1 MIAVDRR
8 RSHSITS
15 DRLRLYVNSSAIV
28 CDRVRSRSQAIAGI
42 EPCSIRAIVCNRV
55 RSYVNKVLR
64 SCDWNV
70 SHNAMFSQRTMKTS
84 YLSTFMRACVL
95 KRWKVKLT
103 QNSLWKKLENTIV
116 CSIALA
122 KNSKT
127 SSRRLIPGLKKQNV
141 STY

>member
-1 MIAVDRR
+1 MIADDRR

-15 DRLRLYVNSSAIV
+15 DRLRLYVNSSAIE
-28 CDRVRSRSQAIAGI
+28 CDRDHRRSQSQAIAGI
-42 EPCSIRAIVCNRV
+42 EPCSVAIVCNRV

-84 YLSTFMRACVL
+84 YLSTFTRACVL

-127 SSRRLIPGLKKQNV
+127 SSRLIPGLKKQNV